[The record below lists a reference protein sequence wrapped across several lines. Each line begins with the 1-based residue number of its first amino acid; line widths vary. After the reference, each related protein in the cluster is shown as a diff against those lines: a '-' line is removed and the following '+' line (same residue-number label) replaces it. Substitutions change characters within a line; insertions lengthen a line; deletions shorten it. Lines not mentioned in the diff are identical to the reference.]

1 MFFKNHKTTFNNVC
15 ERNGLRISFDDNS
28 SGLQVLQNIF
38 VDREYADYF
47 PFYQD
52 AVIVDIGAHY
62 GYFSLFAEVN
72 SGTNARIFSFE
83 PDPKNYA
90 ILNKNISNQGSKKIK
105 AHPFA
110 IGGKN
115 RTASLHLGNS
125 TNSSL
130 IEDYQ
135 LLSKDHSSTSVDV
148 RALDEVLTELQIDK
162 IDFLKIDCEGAEYE
176 IIAQS
181 SDDSLKKAAIIS
193 MEFHDMKNV
202 NQTAQTLINRL
213 TSLGFKVVKFQYE
226 RTNFGLNYGKL
237 IFQK

>member
-1 MFFKNHKTTFNNVC
+1 MFFKNHKSTFNNIC
-15 ERNGLRISFDDNS
+15 ERNGLRVSFDDNA

-52 AVIVDIGAHY
+52 AVILDIGAHY

-72 SGTNARIFSFE
+72 SGANARVFSFE
-83 PDPKNYA
+83 PDPKNFA
-90 ILNKNISNQGSKKIK
+90 ILNKNVSSQDSKKIK
-105 AHPFA
+105 AFPFA

-115 RTASLHLGNS
+115 RKAALHLGHS

-135 LLSKDHSSTSVDV
+135 LLSKEHSSTSVDV
-148 RALDEVLTELQIDK
+148 RALDEVLIELNIDK

-181 SDDSLKKAAIIS
+181 SDASLMKASVIS
-193 MEFHDMKNV
+193 MEFHDMKSV
-202 NQTAQTLINRL
+202 YQTAQTLIDRL
-213 TSLGFKVVKFQYE
+213 TGLDFQVVKFQYE
-226 RTNFGLNYGKL
+226 KSNFGLNYGKL
-237 IFQK
+237 IFKK

>member
-1 MFFKNHKTTFNNVC
+1 MFLKNHKKTFNNIC
-15 ERNGLRISFDDNS
+15 EHNGLCISFDDNS

-62 GYFSLFAEVN
+62 GYFSLFADVN
-72 SGTNARIFSFE
+72 SGPNARVFSFE

-90 ILNKNISNQGSKKIK
+90 VLNKNISSQGSKKIK
-105 AHPFA
+105 VFPFA

-115 RTASLHLGNS
+115 RTASLHLGHS

-135 LLSKDHSSTSVDV
+135 LLSKEHSSTSVDV
-148 RALDEVLTELQIDK
+148 RALDEVLTELNIDK

-181 SDDSLKKAAIIS
+181 SDDSLKKASIIS

-202 NQTAQTLINRL
+202 NQTAQTLISRL
-213 TSLGFKVVKFQYE
+213 TSLGFHVVKFQYE
-226 RTNFGLNYGKL
+226 RTNYGLNYGKL